1 MPRGPSPVVP
11 SCVLPSTPSQPMM
24 PPSSPSCARPASL
37 LPPPAPSSSRLTHP
51 VDTSLSAVPATRS
64 SHPSASRAAID
75 ATPVCREGTHACR
88 EMEGGVVARMQK
100 RPRPLLPPPRQP
112 PLFPGQNRLTCTCQA
127 QNAKTRRRRPR
138 ARSARC
144 AAPAV
149 TTRGSPDPTCTGTSA
164 HRSSTRAGPRSLQ
177 SSAWSGVALT
187 YCRLPEKGTM
197 LSPGAPR

>member
-1 MPRGPSPVVP
+1 MVRRPARQSALAHAPRRAVPDSRASRAQPGRAKLRLAVDALAAHDAAVVRG
-11 SCVLPSTPSQPMM
+11 
-24 PPSSPSCARPASL
+24 PSCARPASL

-149 TTRGSPDPTCTGTSA
+149 TRPYMYR
-164 HRSSTRAGPRSLQ
+164 HLGPS
-177 SSAWSGVALT
+177 
-187 YCRLPEKGTM
+187 
-197 LSPGAPR
+197 